1 MFPRTISAPAS
12 STARWVIAL
21 TVPWVPTGMNAG
33 VWITPWGVVIVPV
46 RAEPSDG
53 PGDDL
58 LAGLEAQADGVERRG
73 ELVSV
78 GTTIAQ
84 IEQATKVLN
93 AVHKRM
99 HQAQAKEFGLL
110 VNLFKRDPESLWRS
124 NRNPQFRRDVA
135 FPPTAIKRIERLLV
149 TNPIDAWTGA
159 KGTGGK
165 QYFRFKDG
173 RFASTFKVAANLRF
187 SLESLTAEIVDLRIG
202 QYLRR
207 GGDHEP
213 DTEAQPAKK
222 KSLELWQ
229 DYMREEIAPLF
240 GAVFSRGSWNSG
252 MVTAGNNLILLMTL
266 KKGNLVAGNEY
277 EDSFVDPVTFRWH
290 TQSQTTLQ
298 SKHVRII
305 RGDLPGH
312 QIHLFVRPSKL
323 RDKTAA
329 PFTYCGPVSSLSWEG
344 EKPITV
350 TSKLSQDVPNHLR
363 RAFRIGPLAPSSR

>member
-1 MFPRTISAPAS
+1 MCS
-12 STARWVIAL
+12 S
-21 TVPWVPTGMNAG
+21 
-33 VWITPWGVVIVPV
+33 
-46 RAEPSDG
+46 
-53 PGDDL
+53 DL
-58 LAGLEAQADGVERRG
+58 
-73 ELVSV
+73 
-78 GTTIAQ
+78 
-84 IEQATKVLN
+84 
-93 AVHKRM
+93 
-99 HQAQAKEFGLL
+99 
-110 VNLFKRDPESLWRS
+110 
-124 NRNPQFRRDVA
+124 
-135 FPPTAIKRIERLLV
+135 
-149 TNPIDAWTGA
+149 
-159 KGTGGK
+159 
-165 QYFRFKDG
+165 
-173 RFASTFKVAANLRF
+173 
-187 SLESLTAEIVDLRIG
+187 
-202 QYLRR
+202 
-207 GGDHEP
+207 
-213 DTEAQPAKK
+213 TEAQPAKK

-298 SKHVRII
+298 SKHGRII

-312 QIHLFVRPSKL
+312 QIHLFVRPWKL

-363 RAFRIGPLAPSSR
+363 RAFRIGPSASSSR